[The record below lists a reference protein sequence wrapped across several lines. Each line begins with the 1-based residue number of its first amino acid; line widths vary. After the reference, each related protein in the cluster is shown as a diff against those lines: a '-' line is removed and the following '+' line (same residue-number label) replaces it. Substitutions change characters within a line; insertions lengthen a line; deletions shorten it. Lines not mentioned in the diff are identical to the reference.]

1 MPKRLERYRF
11 GQGRRS
17 RATKMETTST
27 WFALRNRVF
36 RRIWLASVLS
46 ATFASAQE
54 VTATWL
60 MHELGAAYSLSLM
73 ATAASTPLFLFTL
86 PAGVVADAVNRR
98 ALIIGAV
105 LWQGTCSALLAAGAW
120 TKVMSTHSVLGCIC
134 ALGIGLAFSGPVW
147 AAIVPDVVSKDEL
160 ASAVTLGGVQ
170 LNIAAIVGPPLGG
183 FLLPFLGI
191 PVLFLISALAFL
203 VVALVLLQWKQR
215 RTQSSG
221 PCESFK
227 ESLINLL
234 RHAHNSSRIKMI
246 LFRNFLFSL
255 VISVVPSLLPVI
267 AFQELQCSAAQLG
280 LFFTSVGI
288 GSLAGAAFVLP
299 SLRQRMS
306 PNSIILIAMAILVSV
321 LAGMTVTRTLP
332 AVLVYSLLAGVA
344 WALAGSELWLAGQ
357 RVIPGWLRG
366 RMDAFLIATGQGGI
380 ALGSILLGT
389 GAANLGL
396 NLTLAAAAVMASIQ
410 LGLGYC
416 FSINFTTKEG
426 VDKAAVMTNRFRT

>member
-1 MPKRLERYRF
+1 
-11 GQGRRS
+11 
-17 RATKMETTST
+17 
-27 WFALRNRVF
+27 
-36 RRIWLASVLS
+36 
-46 ATFASAQE
+46 
-54 VTATWL
+54 
-60 MHELGAAYSLSLM
+60 M
-73 ATAASTPLFLFTL
+73 ATATSTPLFLFTL

-120 TKVMSTHSVLGCIC
+120 TKVISTHSVLGCIF

-221 PCESFK
+221 PCESVK

-288 GSLAGAAFVLP
+288 GSLAGAPFVLP

-321 LAGMTVTRTLP
+321 ARRDDRH
-332 AVLVYSLLAGVA
+332 AYAACRISLLTTC
-344 WALAGSELWLAGQ
+344 
-357 RVIPGWLRG
+357 RRG
-366 RMDAFLIATGQGGI
+366 
-380 ALGSILLGT
+380 LGT
-389 GAANLGL
+389 GGFRALARWAARYPGVVARTNGC
-396 NLTLAAAAVMASIQ
+396 VP
-410 LGLGYC
+410 YC
-416 FSINFTTKEG
+416 DRAG
-426 VDKAAVMTNRFRT
+426 RHRARVDPPGNRRGKLRS